1 MLVILKLGGSLITQK
16 DKPSTPRMDIIRQ
29 AAVEIKS
36 ALQANPDLK
45 IILGHGSGS
54 FGHTPA
60 KTFDTINGV
69 YTLSQWSGFTEVWKA
84 AHDLNQIVATCLAD
98 AGLPV
103 ISFPPSSQVL
113 TSNRNI
119 IHWNI
124 WQIKNRLGTIIPL
137 VFGDVVF
144 DKRINGTI
152 LSTEDLF
159 AYLARHLHPDR
170 ILLAGIDEGIY
181 SDYPKNSQVLK
192 VISNS
197 EYKLLSGTVQGSKS
211 TDVTG
216 GMRSKVD
223 IMMRLLA
230 RRQVNSVSIFSGLK
244 KGTILDALSGSFP
257 GTTLTRSKRIE

>member
-1 MLVILKLGGSLITQK
+1 MLVFLKLGGSLITQK

-29 AAVEIKS
+29 AAGEIKF
-36 ALQANPDLK
+36 ALQANPGLK

-60 KTFDTINGV
+60 KTFDTIHGV
-69 YTLSQWSGFTEVWKA
+69 FSSSQWDGFAEVWKA

-98 AGLPV
+98 VGIPV
-103 ISFPPSSQVL
+103 VSFPPSAQVL
-113 TSNRNI
+113 SSNRKI
-119 IHWNI
+119 IQWNI
-124 WQIKNRLGTIIPL
+124 WQIKKSLGTIVPL

-144 DKRINGTI
+144 DKKINGTI

-181 SDYPKNSQVLK
+181 SNFPKNSQVINELT
-192 VISNS
+192 ISG
-197 EYKLLSGTVQGSKS
+197 YKSLYSAVQGSKF

-230 RRQVNSVSIFSGLK
+230 RRKVDSVSIFSGQK
-244 KGTILDALSGSFP
+244 KGTILNALSGSFP